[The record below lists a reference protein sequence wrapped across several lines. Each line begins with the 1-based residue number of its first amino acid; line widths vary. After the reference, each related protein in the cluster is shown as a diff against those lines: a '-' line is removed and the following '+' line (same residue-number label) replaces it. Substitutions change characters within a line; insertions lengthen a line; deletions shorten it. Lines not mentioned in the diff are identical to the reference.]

1 MKLHLPVALRKSVLL
16 FCVAASTI
24 TSAWGGAMHENISQR
39 VYADFGQNRGRY
51 KVNGVS
57 TMLQAIRE
65 KDNLIVIPDNNPD
78 TKDHGIS
85 LEQGMI
91 DFTGTVDYGYYQ
103 QCYGAG
109 SAFGSNYLVT
119 VAHNPHFDAAF
130 GGYIVGSGNTIK
142 YRTISVSE
150 KDLGSPADWALYR
163 QNKIYTDVVGAHNYS
178 GVESQNEDL
187 NENGILDIKE
197 KVEGTLMYRAGGGD
211 MDYWMSDGS
220 RIDAGSPY
228 TFLIGGVC
236 TIRFVA
242 VTEENI
248 IFADWNMNNQDS
260 GVSEKSP
267 LPVTAGGGDSGTANY
282 VYNQEAGRYEYFFSE
297 RATNFTTYN
306 VGHGSIDFANES
318 MAMYS
323 REVHMTETH
332 TAYLNAVSN
341 GSGTITVGD
350 ETISHLAVNSGA
362 HTWKD
367 LSEVKDRTNW
377 FAYDNGYMNGI
388 NGLGSTH
395 NLLFDGG
402 NADNTIIL
410 NATVDTGVGYLEFN
424 NGKFTI
430 QNAEGGNHT
439 LNSAGYVINEG
450 AEVHVQLTNDAN
462 YMREWRKNGEGDL
475 YIEGSGDNNIL
486 LAVGGS
492 GTTYLNREGG
502 YAAYNVMAASGA
514 TVVIE
519 GINQIE
525 RDFTFGLNGGT
536 LDMNGN
542 SMDWY
547 TTHADDAAIAAD
559 GFSINTLTDSA
570 ILTNTSGT
578 TELIYKQNGES
589 TWLGSIKDTATG
601 AIQVVVDA
609 GAGSVWTMNSIC
621 TDLTN
626 NAGSSFTVN
635 SGTAVL
641 AGTNT
646 EHGPGSVQYS
656 NDVWCSEDD
665 WHYADAQMDVTVNEG
680 GTFHLGTHARLKGDV
695 TVNGGTYVM
704 GEGVRH
710 QWEYIEGGIFTE
722 DTYEWAEYYGHHG
735 DTTLNNG
742 ALKVQFHADTTA
754 ETTYSGNITGSGTV
768 SVDAGKGR
776 LILTGNNSFTGA
788 RSVENGTLIV
798 EDAAA
803 AGSGKWLVKDRGIF
817 ASQNADGS
825 TALSYIDANS
835 TGVLALYQNQT
846 SQIDMTGHNTLILGA
861 LEGMT
866 INYGTLNTT
875 ETLAANANREWRL
888 GGGGGEL
895 VVNYRLT
902 GNNKLI
908 LGNGHTQGIVTLTN
922 TRNDFTGGIDFAS
935 RGVTLNY
942 TDPAAVDK
950 ISLNLTYGNRATM
963 APMINNVTAESNG
976 ILLQNQADADIDMSR
991 HASLFLGTEGNLEY
1005 NGDITVA
1012 EGQDYRFSAANGTF
1026 TVHSELEANH
1036 NIVVDAQGYKGGTVK
1051 LTNASPITG
1060 SVTVTGAAAGSGVNA
1075 GNITLRIDEDGVLD
1089 NTSGVYLRNGG
1100 TLHIG
1105 ESTQHISNLELGE
1118 GSTIT
1123 GDYMSSTTD
1132 TKYSTLHITIDS
1144 LEDLKGNINVNT
1156 IYKYGEGTLEL
1167 TNSLLTAATDRF
1179 KYAELHIEEGD
1190 VKLMN
1195 SYASVGSLYI
1205 NGGKLDLNGKDLY
1218 SGIVVAGN
1226 GALIDA
1232 TGATV
1237 WGLSVI
1243 GVLEGTA
1250 EMMNGGT
1257 DVRVSTS
1264 IGAAEG
1270 ATLVLSGTG
1279 NWLLDG
1285 ISYNMDPSVKAGTLR
1300 VEDVNNLTFTYG
1312 TNSGKTIDPEILPC
1326 VQAVTVN
1333 GILDLAE
1340 TVTDLK
1346 SAASCDVQV
1355 LNFGT
1360 IKLNG
1365 QDLKLSETTNQA
1377 EWRIKSLQSSGNET
1391 ITWEASKTK
1400 VSTYTVDREEDPAAY
1415 TKTDVNSSRLILS
1428 DESSFSG
1435 SLVAKRTANG
1445 RGYNSYVELA
1455 HDKAL
1460 QNATLDLQG
1469 YNGANMALAVNT
1481 DNARIKGLT
1490 GNEHSMAYGGESYRV
1505 NQETAPTST
1514 RSSILSITGSGTYE
1528 YKGAVAGLSIAMEG
1542 TGTQKFTGSNVS
1554 VANIYANSGRL
1565 EFTSDTVVTDTI
1577 YMGLGGTLN
1586 MGESYSLNEGTTFAI
1601 VGNQGAFESTL
1612 VLNGGMLAFD
1622 STALNNGTAQ
1632 FTGTVIFAEGHD
1644 SQVIDIID
1652 PNSLELGRTYT
1663 LFSNSWEGMSA
1674 TFSVDTADYLQGTFT
1689 ADASGLQMTLAMG
1702 NGFSEWT
1709 GSNYGV
1715 FTEGTTVVFRNTE
1728 ANPDLTFNEVKTAA
1742 GLRFVNDNTYTFSGS
1757 DVTLN
1762 GTLKMDSGKLVLNNK
1777 LSAAAYEASG
1787 GTLEIASEGTLALTN
1802 TLTSAENR
1810 TATVNGIT
1818 GTGTL
1823 QVKLDKTNN
1832 TYDNKLAIDADF
1844 TGTTHVLEGN
1854 LTLTGSSFGSTL
1866 QLAAGV
1872 NAKSTEATTI
1882 TGNLVLDGVSTINN
1896 GGYTLTINGSVT
1908 GEKGTWNRAGGSTLN
1923 INGEVNLGGFNIDSQ
1938 YATTNFNGKTTID
1951 TVTVYNDEAKMV
1963 FNRETSLGTV
1973 NLGQHKT
1980 QLTFNGSTEI
1990 GILNVGRSGGFT
2002 GTCTV
2007 NINADT
2013 AIGTLN
2019 IGSGADYKGVSN
2031 VVINAYTTA
2040 DAVNLQHNNY
2050 TLQGSGTLETK
2061 HFNYTAS
2068 GPLSLDGL
2076 KIVETTAHNRSRS
2089 GNSTSTINLIN
2100 GAVLD
2105 IRHSDY
2111 SVDGTLAV
2119 GGADADG
2126 IMYVN
2131 GIQLS
2136 PDHMAYNYGSN
2147 LNVNKGAH
2155 LIIAG
2160 EDSNSVSGDF
2170 VLAAYG
2176 NKHKLSGHKNTLTI
2190 DGELTSNAAMT
2201 LMHNDAEVNVNNGGR
2216 LNLLK
2221 GLTLT
2226 GDCKAD
2232 VFNSEAMYA
2241 TLNVKEGARLNAAG
2255 GTQRGNLNVSLAAN
2269 TTLGAIGEAD
2279 STVPFSNNMSWGTAG
2294 KEGTIT
2300 IDTAA
2305 TTPDENLQLVR
2316 SEDQGVTVD
2325 MTGTISL
2332 RGNTALEVVGS
2343 GTLKHKAAFNNAT
2356 AIRVQEG
2363 ATLAVDSTAELT
2375 AGAELNKGGLALDS
2389 ATVRGKDITITDSAS
2404 IRATG
2409 GTSTLAA
2416 NTAMINSAAISYDVA
2431 AGATLKSTGSL
2442 GGSGRADITK
2452 TGAGALHLNNA
2463 GNDVA
2468 NIRVDAGELSMY
2480 GAGTY
2485 NMNDL
2490 MMATGASL
2498 GFYAGVM
2505 DNKEAV
2511 ASLVIDGT
2519 ASFTAG
2525 STLNANLTLTTGS
2538 TLEVSEGY
2546 LSMNGSLTLQ
2556 QGITLGDAT
2565 LQRIQELS
2573 VGDQLLLFTGVDA
2586 FVLDSTDYA
2595 QLTPEDAVL
2604 ASDYFSNITS
2614 SNYVLTYT
2622 GANVGSL
2629 AIVMNIPEPATAT
2642 LSLLAL
2648 AALAA
2653 RRRRK

>member
-16 FCVAASTI
+16 LCVAASTI

-65 KDNLIVIPDNNPD
+65 KDNLIAIPDNNPD

-91 DFTGTVDYGYYQ
+91 DFSVTVDYGYYA

-119 VAHNPHFDAAF
+119 VAHNPHFNACF
-130 GGYIVGSGNTIK
+130 GGYVVGSENTIK
-142 YRTISVSE
+142 YSTVSVAE

-163 QNKIYTDVVGAHNYS
+163 QNKIYTDVVGVHNYS

-220 RIDAGSPY
+220 RLDAGDPY
-228 TFLIGGVC
+228 TFLIGGIA

-248 IFADWNMNNQDS
+248 IFADWNMNNQDI
-260 GVSEKSP
+260 GISEKSP
-267 LPVTAGGGDSGTANY
+267 LPLASCGGDSGTANY
-282 VYNQEAGRYEYFFSE
+282 VYNEETGRYEYFFSL
-297 RATNFTTYN
+297 RAGNFTTYS

-318 MAMYS
+318 MAKYS
-323 REVHMTETH
+323 REVDMTETH
-332 TAYLNAVSN
+332 TAYLNAVTN
-341 GSGTITVGD
+341 GTGTLTVGD
-350 ETISHLAVNSGA
+350 TEIEHLAVNSGT

-367 LSEVKDRTNW
+367 LSDVKDQANW
-377 FAYDNGYMNGI
+377 FAYGNGYMNSV

-402 NADNTIIL
+402 NTDNTIIL

-424 NGKFTI
+424 NGSFTI
-430 QNAEGGNHT
+430 KNAEGGNNT
-439 LNSAGYVINEG
+439 LNSAGYVVNKG
-450 AEVHVQLTNDAN
+450 AEVHLQLTNDAN

-486 LAVGGS
+486 LALGGS
-492 GTTYLNREGG
+492 GTTYLNRENG

-514 TVVIE
+514 TVVINDV
-519 GINQIE
+519 NQIE

-547 TTHADDAAIAAD
+547 TTHADAAAIAAE

-570 ILTNTSGT
+570 ILTNTKGT
-578 TELIYKQNGES
+578 TQLVYKQSGES

-601 AIQVVVDA
+601 AIQVVVDT
-609 GAGSVWTMNSIC
+609 GAGSVWTMNSIG
-621 TDLTN
+621 TDLTQN
-626 NAGSSFTVN
+626 EDSSFTVN

-656 NDVWCSEDD
+656 NDVWSSEDD

-704 GEGVRH
+704 GEGVR
-710 QWEYIEGGIFTE
+710 QRMEYIEGGLFME
-722 DTYEWAEYYGHHG
+722 DTYAWAEYYGHHG
-735 DTTLNNG
+735 NTTLNNG

-754 ETTYSGNITGSGTV
+754 NTTYSGNITGTGTV
-768 SVDAGKGR
+768 SVDAGKGS
-776 LILTGNNSFTGA
+776 LTLTGNNTFTGA

-803 AGSGKWLVKDRGIF
+803 AGSGKWLVKDKGIF
-817 ASQNADGS
+817 AAQNADGR

-835 TGVLALYQNQT
+835 TGVLALGQDQT
-846 SQIDMTGHNTLILGA
+846 TQIDMTGHNTLILGA
-861 LEGMT
+861 LDGMT
-866 INYGTLNTT
+866 INYGTLNTS
-875 ETLAANANREWRL
+875 EALNANANGEWRL

-908 LGNGHTQGIVTLTN
+908 LGNGHTQGTVTLTN
-922 TRNDFTGGIDFAS
+922 TRNNFTGGIDFAS
-935 RGVTLNY
+935 SGVTLNY

-963 APMINNVTAESNG
+963 APMINNVTAASNG
-976 ILLQNQADADIDMSR
+976 ILLQNQADADIDMSK
-991 HASLFLGTEGNLEY
+991 HASLFLGAEGNLEY

-1012 EGQDYRFSAANGTF
+1012 EGQDYRFSASNGTF
-1026 TVHSELEANH
+1026 TVNSELEGNH
-1036 NIVVDAQGYKGGTVK
+1036 NIVVDAQGYKGGTVQ
-1051 LTNASPITG
+1051 LTNTKPITG
-1060 SVTVTGAAAGSGVNA
+1060 SVTVMGSNSNSGVTP
-1075 GNITLRIDEDGVLD
+1075 GNITLGIDQDGMLD
-1089 NTSGVYLRNGG
+1089 NATGVYLKNGG

-1105 ESTQHISNLELGE
+1105 DSTQRLGNLVVEEGSVLTGNRMQSADDTRYSTIHITLNSTADIKGKVNIDTIHKYGTGTLELNDDYNKTSNLQYRQLFVEE
-1118 GSTIT
+1118 GDVKVTK
-1123 GDYMSSTTD
+1123 DYASFGNVYIRGNTFDINGYML
-1132 TKYSTLHITIDS
+1132 YQ
-1144 LEDLKGNINVNT
+1144 GNIIAEDGALIDASKAGSSIGAYVYITAVEGTATLDNGTNDVSLTSGVGATEGATLRLIGTGHWDFNSAGYNT
-1156 IYKYGEGTLEL
+1156 GGGTLRIEDADAVKFTYGTNKNQSYDGAHPHTASVTVRGTLEL
-1167 TNSLLTAATDRF
+1167 TEGVDSLQ
-1179 KYAELHIEEGD
+1179 
-1190 VKLMN
+1190 
-1195 SYASVGSLYI
+1195 S
-1205 NGGKLDLNGKDLY
+1205 
-1218 SGIVVAGN
+1218 
-1226 GALIDA
+1226 
-1232 TGATV
+1232 
-1237 WGLSVI
+1237 
-1243 GVLEGTA
+1243 
-1250 EMMNGGT
+1250 
-1257 DVRVSTS
+1257 
-1264 IGAAEG
+1264 AAEC
-1270 ATLVLSGTG
+1270 
-1279 NWLLDG
+1279 
-1285 ISYNMDPSVKAGTLR
+1285 Y
-1300 VEDVNNLTFTYG
+1300 
-1312 TNSGKTIDPEILPC
+1312 
-1326 VQAVTVN
+1326 VQ
-1333 GILDLAE
+1333 E
-1340 TVTDLK
+1340 
-1346 SAASCDVQV
+1346 
-1355 LNFGT
+1355 LNFDT
-1360 IKLNG
+1360 IKLSG
-1365 QDLKLSETTNQA
+1365 QNLSLEESKNQA
-1377 EWRIKSLQSSGNET
+1377 VWKINNLQATENST
-1391 ITWEASKTK
+1391 LTWNASRTTTSNYNVATEGEYWDH
-1400 VSTYTVDREEDPAAY
+1400 VSV
-1415 TKTDVNSSRLILS
+1415 VNSSRLILTG
-1428 DESSFSG
+1428 ENSFSG
-1435 SLVAKRTANG
+1435 TIVAKRTADG
-1445 RGYNSYVELA
+1445 RAYNSYVELA

-1460 QNATLDLQG
+1460 QYGTLDMQG
-1469 YNGANMALAVNT
+1469 YSGANMALAVNT
-1481 DNARIKGLT
+1481 DNARIQGLI
-1490 GNEHSMAYGGESYRV
+1490 GNEYTLAYGGESSSI
-1505 NQETAPTST
+1505 NLDTAPTST
-1514 RSSILSITGSGTYE
+1514 RDSMLSITGSGTYE

-1554 VANIYANSGRL
+1554 VVDIHANAGCL
-1565 EFTSDTVVTDTI
+1565 EFASNTTVTGTI
-1577 YMGLGGTLN
+1577 YLGKGGVLN
-1586 MGESYSLNEGTTFAI
+1586 MGERYSLNEGATLAI
-1601 VGNQGAFESTL
+1601 VGNQGSMEGTL
-1612 VLNGGMLAFD
+1612 VLNGGVLAFD
-1622 STALNNGTAQ
+1622 ANALNAGTAQ
-1632 FTGTVIFAEGHD
+1632 FNGTMEFAAGRD
-1644 SQVIDIID
+1644 AQAIGILDTNALD
-1652 PNSLELGRTYT
+1652 LGRTYT
-1663 LFSNSWEGMSA
+1663 LFTSDWSGKTA
-1674 TFSVDTADYLQGTFT
+1674 TMASSMPEYLTSIFEAGTDGLKMTVTMAGGYAEWQG
-1689 ADASGLQMTLAMG
+1689 D
-1702 NGFSEWT
+1702 
-1709 GSNYGV
+1709 YGV
-1715 FTEGTTVVFRNTE
+1715 FAAGQTVVFRDTAATTSLNFTE
-1728 ANPDLTFNEVKTAA
+1728 AKTVSA
-1742 GLRFVNDNTYTFSGS
+1742 LRFSNEETYTFSGS

-1762 GTLKMDSGKLVLNNK
+1762 GALKMDSGKLVLNNR
-1777 LSAAAYEASG
+1777 LSAAAYEATG

-1810 TATVNGIT
+1810 TATVNGII

-1882 TGNLVLDGVSTINN
+1882 TGNLVLDGVSTIGN

-1963 FNRETSLGTV
+1963 FNGKTSLGTV

-1990 GILNVGRSGGFT
+1990 GILNVGRSGDFT

-2019 IGSGADYKGVSN
+2019 IGSGADYKGDSN

-2076 KIVETTAHNRSRS
+2076 KIVETTAHNRSWTNDITTTLS
-2089 GNSTSTINLIN
+2089 LKN

-2105 IRHSDY
+2105 TRLSDY
-2111 SVDGTLAV
+2111 SVARTMVV
-2119 GGADADG
+2119 GGTEAAG
-2126 IMYVN
+2126 TMYVN

-2136 PDHMAYNYGSN
+2136 PASGGSYGGA
-2147 LNVNKGAH
+2147 LIVNAGAH
-2155 LIIAG
+2155 LVIAG
-2160 EDSNSVSGDF
+2160 AESGNESGDF
-2170 VLAAYG
+2170 VLAHYG
-2176 NKHKLSGHKNTLTI
+2176 FEKWMNNYSNEI
-2190 DGELTSNAAMT
+2190 RVDGSLTSNAAMT
-2201 LMHNDAEVNVNNGGR
+2201 LMYNNATLNVNDGGT

-2226 GDCKAD
+2226 GSCATERFSQA
-2232 VFNSEAMYA
+2232 VYA
-2241 TLNVKEGARLNAAG
+2241 TLNVNEGARLNAAG
-2255 GTQRGNLNVSLAAN
+2255 GTQHGNLNVSLAAN

-2279 STVPFSNNMSWGTAG
+2279 STVTFTNNMSWGTNG

-2305 TTPDENLQLVR
+2305 TTADENLQLVR
-2316 SEDQGVTVD
+2316 SEDKGVTVD
-2325 MTGTISL
+2325 ITGNVSL
-2332 RGNTALEVVGS
+2332 KGNTALEVVGS
-2343 GTLKHKAAFNNAT
+2343 GALKHKAAFNNAT

-2363 ATLAVDSTAELT
+2363 ATLAVDSTAALT

-2389 ATVRGKDITITDSAS
+2389 ATVSGKDITVTDSAS

-2416 NTAMINSAAISYDVA
+2416 NTVMTNAAAISYDVA
-2431 AGATLKSTGSL
+2431 AGATLKSTGSF
-2442 GGSGRADITK
+2442 GGSGRADVVK
-2452 TGAGALHLNNA
+2452 TGAGTLHLNNA
-2463 GNDVA
+2463 GNAVA
-2468 NIRVDAGELSMY
+2468 NIRVDAGELSLY
-2480 GAGTY
+2480 GTGAY

-2490 MMATGASL
+2490 MLATSASL
-2498 GFYAGVM
+2498 SFYAGVA
-2505 DNKEAV
+2505 DNQGAV
-2511 ASLVIDGT
+2511 ASLVVDGT
-2519 ASFTAG
+2519 ASFTTG
-2525 STLNANLTLTTGS
+2525 SRLNGNLTLSTGS
-2538 TLEVSEGY
+2538 TLEVSSGF
-2546 LSMNGSLTLQ
+2546 LTLNGSLSLQ

-2573 VGDQLLLFTGVDA
+2573 VGEQVLLFSGVES
-2586 FVLDSTDYA
+2586 FVLDSVDYA
-2595 QLTPEDAVL
+2595 QLTPEDAVQ
-2604 ASDYFSNITS
+2604 ASTCFSNVG
-2614 SNYVLTYT
+2614 SNYVFTFS
-2622 GANVGSL
+2622 GDNVGLL
-2629 AIVMNIPEPATAT
+2629 ALPAYVPEPATTT

-2648 AALAA
+2648 CGLAA
-2653 RRRRK
+2653 RRRRKA

>member
-16 FCVAASTI
+16 LCVAASTI

-39 VYADFGQNRGRY
+39 VYSDFGQNRGRY

-65 KDNLIVIPDNNPD
+65 KDNLIVIPDNDPD
-78 TKDHGIS
+78 TKDYGIS

-91 DFTGTVDYGYYQ
+91 DFSVTVDYGYSK

-119 VAHNPHFDAAF
+119 VAHNPPFDAAF
-130 GGYIVGSGNTIK
+130 GGYTIGSENTIQ
-142 YRTISVSE
+142 YCTVSISE

-163 QNKIYTDVVGAHNYS
+163 QNKIFTDVVGVHNYS

-220 RIDAGSPY
+220 RLDAGDPY
-228 TFLIGGVC
+228 TFLIGGIA

-248 IFADWNMNNQDS
+248 IFADWNMNNQDI
-260 GVSEKSP
+260 GISEKSP
-267 LPVTAGGGDSGTANY
+267 LPLASCGGDSGTANY
-282 VYNQEAGRYEYFFSE
+282 VYNEETGRYEYFFSL
-297 RATNFTTYN
+297 RAGNFTTYS

-318 MAMYS
+318 MAKYS
-323 REVHMTETH
+323 REVDMTETH
-332 TAYLNAVSN
+332 TAYLNAVTN
-341 GSGTITVGD
+341 GTGTLTVGD
-350 ETISHLAVNSGA
+350 TEIEHLAVNSGT

-367 LSEVKDRTNW
+367 LSAVKDQANW
-377 FAYDNGYMNGI
+377 FAYGNGYMNSI

-402 NADNTIIL
+402 NTDNTIIL

-424 NGKFTI
+424 NGSFTI
-430 QNAEGGNHT
+430 KNAEGGNNT
-439 LNSAGYVINEG
+439 LNSAGYVVNKG
-450 AEVHVQLTNDAN
+450 AEVHLQLNNDAN

-486 LAVGGS
+486 LALGGS

-514 TVVIE
+514 TVVIKD
-519 GINQIE
+519 INQIE

-547 TTHADDAAIAAD
+547 TTHADAAAIAAD

-570 ILTNTSGT
+570 ILTNTKGT
-578 TELIYKQNGES
+578 TQLVYKQSGES

-609 GAGSVWTMNSIC
+609 GAGSVWTMNSIG
-621 TDLTN
+621 TDLTK

-656 NDVWCSEDD
+656 NDVWSSEDD

-710 QWEYIEGGIFTE
+710 QMEYIEGGIFKE
-722 DTYEWAEYYGHHG
+722 DTYAWAEYYGHHG
-735 DTTLNNG
+735 NTTLNNG
-742 ALKVQFHADTTA
+742 TLKVQFDSKTTA
-754 ETTYSGNITGSGTV
+754 NTTYSGNITGTGTV
-768 SVDAGKGR
+768 SVDAGKGS
-776 LILTGNNSFTGA
+776 LTLTGNNTFTGA

-803 AGSGKWLVKDRGIF
+803 AGSGKWLVKDKGIF
-817 ASQNADGS
+817 AAQNADGS

-835 TGVLALYQNQT
+835 TGVLALGQDQT
-846 SQIDMTGHNTLILGA
+846 TQIDMTGHNTLILGA
-861 LEGMT
+861 LDGMT
-866 INYGTLNTT
+866 INYGTLNTS
-875 ETLAANANREWRL
+875 EALNANANGEWRL

-908 LGNGHTQGIVTLTN
+908 LGNGHTQGTVTLTN
-922 TRNDFTGGIDFAS
+922 TRNNFTGGIDFAS
-935 RGVTLNY
+935 SGVTLNY

-976 ILLQNQADADIDMSR
+976 ILLQNQADADIDMSK
-991 HASLFLGTEGNLEY
+991 HASLFLGAEGSLEY

-1012 EGQDYRFSAANGTF
+1012 KGQDYRFSASNGTF
-1026 TVHSELEANH
+1026 TVNSELEGNH
-1036 NIVVDAQGYKGGTVK
+1036 NIVVDAQGYKGGTVQ
-1051 LTNASPITG
+1051 LTNANPITG
-1060 SVTVTGAAAGSGVNA
+1060 SVTVMGSNSNSGVTP
-1075 GNITLRIDEDGVLD
+1075 GNITLGIDQDGVLD
-1089 NTSGVYLRNGG
+1089 NATGVYLKEGG

-1105 ESTQHISNLELGE
+1105 DSTQHLGNLVLEEGSVLTGNRMQSADDTRYSTIHITLNSTADIKGKVNIDTIHKYGTGTLELNDDYSKTSNLQYRQLFVEE
-1118 GSTIT
+1118 GDVKVTK
-1123 GDYMSSTTD
+1123 DYASFGNVYIRGNTFD
-1132 TKYSTLHITIDS
+1132 INGYKLYQ
-1144 LEDLKGNINVNT
+1144 GNIIAEDGALIDASKAGSSIGAYVYITAVEGTATLDNGTNNVSLTSGVGATEGATLRLIGTGHWDFNSAGYNT
-1156 IYKYGEGTLEL
+1156 GGGTLRIEDADAVKFTYGTNKNQSYDGAHPHTASVTVRGTLEL
-1167 TNSLLTAATDRF
+1167 TEGVDSLQ
-1179 KYAELHIEEGD
+1179 
-1190 VKLMN
+1190 
-1195 SYASVGSLYI
+1195 S
-1205 NGGKLDLNGKDLY
+1205 
-1218 SGIVVAGN
+1218 
-1226 GALIDA
+1226 
-1232 TGATV
+1232 
-1237 WGLSVI
+1237 
-1243 GVLEGTA
+1243 
-1250 EMMNGGT
+1250 
-1257 DVRVSTS
+1257 
-1264 IGAAEG
+1264 AAEC
-1270 ATLVLSGTG
+1270 
-1279 NWLLDG
+1279 
-1285 ISYNMDPSVKAGTLR
+1285 Y
-1300 VEDVNNLTFTYG
+1300 
-1312 TNSGKTIDPEILPC
+1312 
-1326 VQAVTVN
+1326 VQ
-1333 GILDLAE
+1333 E
-1340 TVTDLK
+1340 
-1346 SAASCDVQV
+1346 
-1355 LNFGT
+1355 LNFDT
-1360 IKLNG
+1360 IKLSG
-1365 QDLKLSETTNQA
+1365 QNLSLEESKNQA
-1377 EWRIKSLQSSGNET
+1377 VWKINNLQATENST
-1391 ITWEASKTK
+1391 LTWNASRTTTSNYNVATEGEYWDQ
-1400 VSTYTVDREEDPAAY
+1400 VSV
-1415 TKTDVNSSRLILS
+1415 VNSSRLILKG
-1428 DESSFSG
+1428 ENTFSG
-1435 SLVAKRTANG
+1435 TIVAKRTANG
-1445 RGYNSYVELA
+1445 RAYNSYVELA

-1460 QNATLDLQG
+1460 QYGTLDMQG
-1469 YNGANMALAVNT
+1469 YSGANMALAVNT
-1481 DNARIKGLT
+1481 DNARIQGLI
-1490 GNEHSMAYGGESYRV
+1490 GNEYTLAYGGESSSI
-1505 NQETAPTST
+1505 NLDTAPTST
-1514 RSSILSITGSGTYE
+1514 RDSILSITGSGTYE

-1554 VANIYANSGRL
+1554 VADIHANAGRL
-1565 EFTSDTVVTDTI
+1565 EFASNTTVTGTI
-1577 YMGLGGTLN
+1577 YLGKGGVLN
-1586 MGESYSLNEGTTFAI
+1586 MGERYSLNEGATLAI
-1601 VGNQGAFESTL
+1601 VGNQGSMEGTL
-1612 VLNGGMLAFD
+1612 VLNGGALAFD
-1622 STALNNGTAQ
+1622 ANALNAGTAQ
-1632 FTGTVIFAEGHD
+1632 FNGAMEFAAGRD
-1644 SQVIDIID
+1644 TQAIGILDTNALD
-1652 PNSLELGRTYT
+1652 LGRTYT
-1663 LFSNSWEGMSA
+1663 LFTSDWSGKTA
-1674 TFSVDTADYLQGTFT
+1674 TMASSMPDYLTSIFEAGTDGLKMTVTMAGGYAEWQG
-1689 ADASGLQMTLAMG
+1689 D
-1702 NGFSEWT
+1702 
-1709 GSNYGV
+1709 YGV
-1715 FTEGTTVVFRNTE
+1715 FAAENTVIFRDTTATTSLNFTE
-1728 ANPDLTFNEVKTAA
+1728 AKTASA
-1742 GLRFVNDNTYTFSGS
+1742 LRFTNEETYTFSGS

-1762 GTLKMDSGKLVLNNK
+1762 GALKMDSGKLVLNNK
-1777 LSAAAYEASG
+1777 LTTVTYEATG
-1787 GTLEIASEGTLALTN
+1787 GTLEIAKGGTLALTN

-1810 TATVNGIT
+1810 TATVDGLS

-1823 QVKLDKTNN
+1823 QVKLDKTGN

-1854 LTLTGSSFGSTL
+1854 LTLTGSTFGNTL
-1866 QLAAGV
+1866 KLANGV
-1872 NAKSTEATTI
+1872 NAQINAGTTI
-1882 TGNLVLDGVSTINN
+1882 NGNMELDGTSGIHQNSGNN
-1896 GGYTLTINGSVT
+1896 LTINGTVT
-1908 GEKGTWNRAGGSTLN
+1908 GENGTWNRHGGGTLN
-1923 INGEVNLGGFNIDSQ
+1923 INGDVLLSGFDIN
-1938 YATTNFNGKTTID
+1938 ANNTTNNFNAKATIG
-1951 TVTVYNDEAKMV
+1951 TVMIDQNNATMNFKG
-1963 FNRETSLGTV
+1963 ETSLGTITV
-1973 NLGQHKT
+1973 GQHNCVVNFDGNAK
-1980 QLTFNGSTEI
+1980 I
-1990 GILNVGRSGGFT
+1990 GTLNVGRAVDSSDS
-2002 GTCTV
+2002 CRV

-2013 AIGTLN
+2013 EIGTLN
-2019 IGSGADYKGVSN
+2019 IGSDADYKGNST
-2031 VVINAYTTA
+2031 VVIDAYTTA
-2040 DAVNLQHNNY
+2040 DVVNLQHNNY

-2147 LNVNKGAH
+2147 LNVNGGAH
-2155 LIIAG
+2155 LIITG
-2160 EDSNSVSGDF
+2160 EDSGSTSGDF

-2176 NKHKLSGHKNTLTI
+2176 NKHKLMGYKSTITI

-2226 GDCKAD
+2226 GACKAD
-2232 VFNSEAMYA
+2232 VFNSDAMYA

-2255 GTQRGNLNVSLAAN
+2255 GTQHGNLNVSLAAN

-2279 STVPFSNNMSWGTAG
+2279 STVTFSNNMSWGTAG

-2325 MTGTISL
+2325 MTGNISL

-2343 GTLKHKAAFNNAT
+2343 GALKHKAAFNNAT

-2389 ATVRGKDITITDSAS
+2389 ATVSGKDITVTDSAS

-2416 NTAMINSAAISYDVA
+2416 NTVLANAAAISYDVA
-2431 AGATLKSTGSL
+2431 EGATLKSTGSL

-2468 NIRVDAGELSMY
+2468 NIRVDAGELSLY

>member
-16 FCVAASTI
+16 LCVAASTI

-39 VYADFGQNRGRY
+39 VYSDFGQNRGRY

-65 KDNLIVIPDNNPD
+65 RDNLIVIPDNDPD
-78 TKDHGIS
+78 TKDYGIS

-91 DFTGTVDYGYYQ
+91 DFSVTVDYGYSK

-119 VAHNPHFDAAF
+119 VAHNPPFDAAF
-130 GGYIVGSGNTIK
+130 GGYTIGSGNTIQ
-142 YRTISVSE
+142 YCTVSISE

-163 QNKIYTDVVGAHNYS
+163 QNKIFTDVVGVHNYS

-220 RIDAGSPY
+220 RLDAGDPY
-228 TFLIGGVC
+228 TFLIGGIA

-248 IFADWNMNNQDS
+248 IFADWNMNNQDI
-260 GVSEKSP
+260 GISEKSP
-267 LPVTAGGGDSGTANY
+267 LPLASCGGDSGTANY
-282 VYNQEAGRYEYFFSE
+282 VYNEETGRYEYFFSL
-297 RATNFTTYN
+297 RAGNFTTYS

-318 MAMYS
+318 MAKYS
-323 REVHMTETH
+323 REVDMTETH
-332 TAYLNAVSN
+332 TAYLNAVTN
-341 GSGTITVGD
+341 GTGTLTVGD
-350 ETISHLAVNSGA
+350 TEIEHLAVNSGT

-367 LSEVKDRTNW
+367 LSDVKDQANW
-377 FAYDNGYMNGI
+377 FAYGNGYMNSV

-402 NADNTIIL
+402 NTDNTIIL

-424 NGKFTI
+424 NGSFTI
-430 QNAEGGNHT
+430 KNAEGGNNT
-439 LNSAGYVINEG
+439 LNSAGYVVNKG
-450 AEVHVQLTNDAN
+450 AEVHLQLTNDAN

-486 LAVGGS
+486 LALGGS
-492 GTTYLNREGG
+492 GTTYLNRENG

-514 TVVIE
+514 TVVIKD
-519 GINQIE
+519 INQIE

-547 TTHADDAAIAAD
+547 TTHADAAAIAAD

-578 TELIYKQNGES
+578 TQLVYKQSGES

-601 AIQVVVDA
+601 AIQVVVDV
-609 GAGSVWTMNSIC
+609 GAGSVWTMNSIG
-621 TDLTN
+621 TDLTK

-656 NDVWCSEDD
+656 NDVWSSEDD

-695 TVNGGTYVM
+695 TVNGGTYVLS
-704 GEGVRH
+704 EGVRH
-710 QWEYIEGGIFTE
+710 QMEYIEGGIFKE
-722 DTYEWAEYYGHHG
+722 DTYAWAEYYGHHG
-735 DTTLNNG
+735 NTTLNNG
-742 ALKVQFHADTTA
+742 TLKVQFDSKTTA
-754 ETTYSGNITGSGTV
+754 NTTYSGNITGTGTV
-768 SVDAGKGR
+768 SVDAGKGS
-776 LILTGNNSFTGA
+776 LTLTGNNTFTGA

-803 AGSGKWLVKDRGIF
+803 AGSGKWLVKDKGIF
-817 ASQNADGS
+817 AAQNADGR

-835 TGVLALYQNQT
+835 TGVLALGQDQT
-846 SQIDMTGHNTLILGA
+846 TQIDMTGHNTLILGA
-861 LEGMT
+861 LDGMT
-866 INYGTLNTT
+866 INYGTLNTS
-875 ETLAANANREWRL
+875 EALNANANGEWRM

-908 LGNGHTQGIVTLTN
+908 LGNGHTQGTVTLTN
-922 TRNDFTGGIDFAS
+922 TRNNFTGGIDFAS
-935 RGVTLNY
+935 SGVTLNY

-963 APMINNVTAESNG
+963 APMINNVTAASNG
-976 ILLQNQADADIDMSR
+976 ILLQNQADADIDMSK
-991 HASLFLGTEGNLEY
+991 HASLFLGAEGNLEY

-1012 EGQDYRFSAANGTF
+1012 KGQDYRFSASNGTF
-1026 TVHSELEANH
+1026 TVNSELEGNH
-1036 NIVVDAQGYKGGTVK
+1036 NIVVDAQGYKGGTVQ
-1051 LTNASPITG
+1051 LTNANPITG
-1060 SVTVTGAAAGSGVNA
+1060 SVTVMGSNSNSGVTP
-1075 GNITLRIDEDGVLD
+1075 GNITLGIDQDGVLD
-1089 NTSGVYLRNGG
+1089 NATGVYLKEGG

-1105 ESTQHISNLELGE
+1105 DSTQHLGNLVLEEGSVLTGNRMQSADDTRYSTIHITLNSTADIKGKVNIDTIHKYGTGTLELNDDYSKTSNLQYRQLFVEE
-1118 GSTIT
+1118 GDVRVTK
-1123 GDYMSSTTD
+1123 DYASFGNVYIRGNTFD
-1132 TKYSTLHITIDS
+1132 INGYKLYQ
-1144 LEDLKGNINVNT
+1144 GNIIAEDGALIDASKAGSSIGAYVYITAVEGTATLDNGTNNVSLTSGVGATEGATLRLIGTGHWDFNSAGYNT
-1156 IYKYGEGTLEL
+1156 GGGTLRIEDADAVKFTYGTNKNQSYDGAHPHTASVTVRGTLEL
-1167 TNSLLTAATDRF
+1167 TEGVDSL
-1179 KYAELHIEEGD
+1179 
-1190 VKLMN
+1190 
-1195 SYASVGSLYI
+1195 
-1205 NGGKLDLNGKDLY
+1205 
-1218 SGIVVAGN
+1218 
-1226 GALIDA
+1226 
-1232 TGATV
+1232 
-1237 WGLSVI
+1237 
-1243 GVLEGTA
+1243 
-1250 EMMNGGT
+1250 
-1257 DVRVSTS
+1257 
-1264 IGAAEG
+1264 
-1270 ATLVLSGTG
+1270 
-1279 NWLLDG
+1279 
-1285 ISYNMDPSVKAGTLR
+1285 
-1300 VEDVNNLTFTYG
+1300 
-1312 TNSGKTIDPEILPC
+1312 
-1326 VQAVTVN
+1326 Q
-1333 GILDLAE
+1333 
-1340 TVTDLK
+1340 
-1346 SAASCDVQV
+1346 SAANCYVQE
-1355 LNFGT
+1355 LNFDT
-1360 IKLNG
+1360 IKLSG
-1365 QDLKLSETTNQA
+1365 QNLSLEESKNQA
-1377 EWRIKSLQSSGNET
+1377 VWKINNLQATENST
-1391 ITWEASKTK
+1391 LTWNASRTTTSNYNVATEGEYWDQ
-1400 VSTYTVDREEDPAAY
+1400 VSV
-1415 TKTDVNSSRLILS
+1415 VNSSRLILKG
-1428 DESSFSG
+1428 ENSFSG
-1435 SLVAKRTANG
+1435 TIVAKRTADG
-1445 RGYNSYVELA
+1445 RAYNSYVELA

-1460 QNATLDLQG
+1460 QYGTLDMQG
-1469 YNGANMALAVNT
+1469 YSGANMALAVNT
-1481 DNARIKGLT
+1481 DNARIQGLI
-1490 GNEHSMAYGGESYRV
+1490 GNEYTLAYGGESSSI
-1505 NQETAPTST
+1505 NLDTAPTST
-1514 RSSILSITGSGTYE
+1514 RDSILSITGSGTYE

-1554 VANIYANSGRL
+1554 VADIHANAGRL
-1565 EFTSDTVVTDTI
+1565 EFASNTTVTGTI
-1577 YMGLGGTLN
+1577 YLGKGGVLN
-1586 MGESYSLNEGTTFAI
+1586 MGERYSLNEGATLAI
-1601 VGNQGAFESTL
+1601 VGNQGSMEGTL
-1612 VLNGGMLAFD
+1612 VLNGGALAFD
-1622 STALNNGTAQ
+1622 ANALNAGTAQ
-1632 FTGTVIFAEGHD
+1632 FNGSMQFADGNATQTIGILD
-1644 SQVIDIID
+1644 T
-1652 PNSLELGRTYT
+1652 NSLELGRTYT
-1663 LFSNSWEGMSA
+1663 LFTSDWSGITA
-1674 TFSVDTADYLQGTFT
+1674 TMDGNMPDYLMSSFEAGANGLKMTVTMAGGYAEWQG
-1689 ADASGLQMTLAMG
+1689 D
-1702 NGFSEWT
+1702 
-1709 GSNYGV
+1709 YGI
-1715 FTEGTTVVFRNTE
+1715 FAAGQTVVFRDAEAAKALNFTE
-1728 ANPDLTFNEVKTAA
+1728 AKTVT
-1742 GLRFVNDNTYTFSGS
+1742 GLRFANEETYSFSGS

-1762 GTLKMDSGKLVLNNK
+1762 GALKMDSGKLVLNNR
-1777 LSAAAYEASG
+1777 LSAAAYEATG

-1823 QVKLDKTNN
+1823 QVKLDKTGN

-1882 TGNLVLDGVSTINN
+1882 TGNLVLDGVSTIGN

-1923 INGEVNLGGFNIDSQ
+1923 INGEVNLGGFYIDSQ

-1963 FNRETSLGTV
+1963 FNGETSLGTV

-2019 IGSGADYKGVSN
+2019 IGSGADYMGVSN

-2089 GNSTSTINLIN
+2089 GNSTSTINLKN

-2111 SVDGTLAV
+2111 SVDGTLAI

-2136 PDHMAYNYGSN
+2136 PDSMAYNYGSN
-2147 LNVNKGAH
+2147 LNVNKGTH

-2160 EDSNSVSGDF
+2160 EASDSVSGDF

-2176 NKHKLSGHKNTLTI
+2176 NKHKLMGHKNTITI

-2201 LMHNDAEVNVNNGGR
+2201 LMHNDAVVNVNNGAI

-2221 GLTLT
+2221 GITLT
-2226 GDCKAD
+2226 GRCIAD
-2232 VFNSEAMYA
+2232 VFNSDAMYA
-2241 TLNVKEGARLNAAG
+2241 TLNVNEGARINAAG
-2255 GTQRGNLNVSLAAN
+2255 GTQHGNLNVSLAAN

-2279 STVPFSNNMSWGTAG
+2279 STVTFSNNMSWGTAG

-2325 MTGTISL
+2325 ITGNISL

-2343 GTLKHKAAFNNAT
+2343 GALKHKAAFNNAT

-2389 ATVRGKDITITDSAS
+2389 ATVSGKDITVTDSAS

-2416 NTAMINSAAISYDVA
+2416 NTVLANAAAISYDVA
-2431 AGATLKSTGSL
+2431 EGATLKSTGSL